1 MLNKLRLLF
10 VPVLVLPVLGC
21 ANFGY
26 YSQAV
31 SGQLQVV
38 RKTRPIEKVLADSA
52 TDTALKEKLAQ
63 VLLVRDYASRE
74 LGLPDNN
81 SYRSYADIKRPYVL
95 WNVFATPELSLTPK
109 EWCFPIAG
117 CSAYRGYFSQERA
130 EAFADKLRAQGY
142 DVQVGGVAA
151 YSTLGWFRDPV
162 LNTIVNRP
170 LPEIA
175 GLIFHELAHQQLYV
189 RNDTAFN
196 ESFAVSVELEGMR
209 RWLLTHGSPG
219 DYEKYEA
226 RLQRREVFVALALK
240 YRDRLEALYESSA
253 SEAEKR
259 LGKLHAFAD
268 LRAEYAQVK
277 LERWGGYSGY
287 DNWFA
292 QDLNNAHLLSLG
304 LYHRHLPA
312 FRALMAREQGD
323 FSAFYKAVAGIGRLP
338 TTERVATL
346 NAFLPIAAAD
356 TPAL

>member
-1 MLNKLRLLF
+1 MKLRLLF
-10 VPVLVLPVLGC
+10 IPALVLPVLGC

-26 YSQAV
+26 YTQAV
-31 SGQLQVV
+31 GGQLQVI
-38 RKTRPIEKVLADSA
+38 RKTRPIEKVLADPA
-52 TDTALKEKLAQ
+52 ADTALKGKLAQ

-74 LGLPDNN
+74 LGLPDNK
-81 SYRSYADIKRPYVL
+81 SYRSYADINRPYVL
-95 WNVFATPELSLTPK
+95 WNVFATPELSLKPK
-109 EWCFPIAG
+109 EWCFPVAG
-117 CSAYRGYFSQERA
+117 CSAYRGYFSQKNA

-162 LNTIVNRP
+162 LNTIVDRP

-196 ESFAVSVELEGMR
+196 ESFAVTVELEGMR
-209 RWLLTHGSPG
+209 RWLQTHGSPG

-226 RLQRREVFVALALK
+226 RLRRREVFVALALK
-240 YRDRLEALYESSA
+240 YRDRLEGLYESTA

-259 LGKLHAFAD
+259 LGKLQAFAD
-268 LRAEYAQVK
+268 MRAEYVQIK
-277 LERWGGYSGY
+277 LERWNGFAGY
-287 DNWFA
+287 DTWFG
-292 QDLNNAHLLSLG
+292 QELNNAHLLSLG

-312 FRALMAREQGD
+312 FQALMARENGD
-323 FSAFYKAVAGIGRLP
+323 FVAFYKAAAGLGQLP
-338 TTERVATL
+338 TSERVAAL

-356 TPAL
+356 PTAY